1 MLDRY
6 GEDGFQSC
14 EGFDDW
20 STFSSTD
27 WTEPQQD
34 GSGFSDWGAFQ
45 DNTRKEE
52 SSTLLEEEAGTFKFP
67 KNVCSVVLHIF
78 FCGCMTKLIYRSK
91 SDVLSNCCTC
101 VIVVFD
107 TCVSQT
113 ENGEKGNPWVIFND
127 CFQVERAEN
136 DPAVMEIP
144 TLSVLQQS
152 TLDKPSQ
159 SAAISRYLSMA
170 FVTVHYEIMNAVA
183 MRLHLASIFLT
194 GVEGFK

>member
-1 MLDRY
+1 MGECILDRY
-6 GEDGFQSC
+6 GKDGFQSC

-27 WTEPQQD
+27 LTEPEQD

-45 DNTRKEE
+45 DNTGKEE
-52 SSTLLEEEAGTFKFP
+52 SSTLLEEEAGTFKSP
-67 KNVCSVVLHIF
+67 KNVCYVVFAYF
-78 FCGCMTKLIYRSK
+78 FCGCMPKFIYRSK
-91 SDVLSNCCTC
+91 SDMLSDCCTC

-113 ENGEKGNPWVIFND
+113 ENGEKRE
-127 CFQVERAEN
+127 QVEGDEN

-152 TLDKPSQ
+152 TLNKPSQ

-170 FVTVHYEIMNAVA
+170 CLWLLLLFIM
-183 MRLHLASIFLT
+183 
-194 GVEGFK
+194 K